1 MILIQLESIWRGL
14 IILLLILILVLI
26 SLTWMICPQRDS
38 GILGPIKE
46 GGGGVV
52 AGDNKSRLDRTVVN
66 LDGWMTFLIQRYVLK
81 LLAFR
86 IIVHCGECFS

>member
-14 IILLLILILVLI
+14 IILLLLILILVLI

-46 GGGGVV
+46 GGG
-52 AGDNKSRLDRTVVN
+52 DNKSRFDRAVVN